1 MDLESKW
8 NQSYLEQGKVT
19 NAMQETSQEIKKI
32 VKELISRD
40 MQEARNS
47 VNVKD
52 YEIHAF
58 AG

>member
-8 NQSYLEQGKVT
+8 NQAYLENGRVT
-19 NAMQETSQEIKKI
+19 NIMQETSQEIKII

-40 MQEARNS
+40 MEAARRS
-47 VNVKD
+47 VNELDFEV
-52 YEIHAF
+52 HTF

>member
-8 NQSYLEQGKVT
+8 NQAYLEDGRVT
-19 NAMQETSQEIKKI
+19 NIMQETSQEIKII

-40 MQEARNS
+40 MEAARRS
-47 VNVKD
+47 VNELDFEV
-52 YEIHAF
+52 HAF

>member
-19 NAMQETSQEIKKI
+19 NAMQESSQEIKKI

-40 MQEARNS
+40 MQEAKYS

>member
-1 MDLESKW
+1 
-8 NQSYLEQGKVT
+8 
-19 NAMQETSQEIKKI
+19 MQETSQEIKKL

-40 MQEARNS
+40 MEAAKNS
-47 VNVKD
+47 VNVLD

>member
-8 NQSYLEQGKVT
+8 NQSYLENGRVT
-19 NAMQETSQEIKKI
+19 NEMQETSQEIKTI
-32 VKELISRD
+32 VKDLISRD
-40 MQEARNS
+40 MEIAKNS
-47 VNVKD
+47 VNVLD

>member
-1 MDLESKW
+1 
-8 NQSYLEQGKVT
+8 
-19 NAMQETSQEIKKI
+19 MQETSQEIKII

-40 MQEARNS
+40 MEIAKNS
-47 VNVKD
+47 VNVLD

>member
-8 NQSYLEQGKVT
+8 NQAYLEDGRVT
-19 NAMQETSQEIKKI
+19 NIMQETSQEIKII

-40 MQEARNS
+40 MEAARRS
-47 VNVKD
+47 VNELDFEV
-52 YEIHAF
+52 HTF